1 VRSPKSRAI
10 IRRIAEKEG
19 LTIKQVEEI
28 VYSFFHFTSKRM
40 KESDKM
46 TYDYKATRLFKF
58 GTFRVKQ
65 GRINHKKRLRE
76 KSIRNNQRTSDN
88 LSGSIDDQGVQK
100 GLESGQ
106 IEQEG

>member
-1 VRSPKSRAI
+1 MRSSHTKAI
-10 IRRIAEKEG
+10 IRKIAEKEN

-65 GRINHKKRLRE
+65 GRINHKKRLGE
-76 KSIRNNQRTSDN
+76 KSIRNKKRASDN
-88 LSGSIDDQGVQK
+88 ISGSVDDQGVQK
-100 GLESGQ
+100 DLESGPF
-106 IEQEG
+106 EQEG